1 MRPYHR
7 ASSDE
12 IRKSCL
18 LGLER
23 GRHGH
28 RNRLARHRLGL
39 RSLRFRRLHGRHFA
53 TGRLRRS
60 LGSPLGVLV
69 KVILSDGSL
78 RIVHGGVRI
87 MRIRSLD
94 IGKRIGRPLARLLRA
109 QLLGELIVIGIGG
122 QVLELPGYFLLFCFL
137 AAKKRS
143 DATLAKLEAEPGKFT
158 MLTGD
163 RPTGRLHLG
172 HYFGSIKERVAMQN
186 RGVNTNI
193 IIADYQVITDR
204 DTTEHIQDNV
214 LNLVLDYM
222 AAGIDPTKTMMF
234 THSAVP
240 AENQLLLP
248 FLSLVTEAE
257 LHRNPTVK
265 SEMEASGHA
274 LTGLLLTYPVHQA
287 CDILFCKANVVPIGK
302 DNLPHVEIT
311 RTIARRFNERYAKKN
326 PVFPEPAAIL
336 SDAPEIPGL
345 DGRKMS
351 KSYGNSIMLGAT
363 AEETAKL
370 IKKSPTD
377 SERKIT
383 FDPIARPQV
392 SALLTTAGLV
402 TGRDPKDIAAE
413 IGDAGAGALKA
424 YVIESVNEFLA
435 PHRERR
441 AELAKDMDSIR
452 DILHDGNARANAIA
466 EETLDQVRE
475 AMGMKY

>member
-1 MRPYHR
+1 MPNENSYEV
-7 ASSDE
+7 ALQKSNA
-12 IRKSCL
+12 IRE
-18 LGLER
+18 G
-23 GRHGH
+23 
-28 RNRLARHRLGL
+28 
-39 RSLRFRRLHGRHFA
+39 
-53 TGRLRRS
+53 
-60 LGSPLGVLV
+60 
-69 KVILSDGSL
+69 
-78 RIVHGGVRI
+78 
-87 MRIRSLD
+87 
-94 IGKRIGRPLARLLRA
+94 
-109 QLLGELIVIGIGG
+109 
-122 QVLELPGYFLLFCFL
+122 
-137 AAKKRS
+137 
-143 DATLAKLEAEPGKFT
+143 LAKTPEKFT

-172 HYFGSIKERVAMQN
+172 HYFGTLKGRVELQN
-186 RGVNTNI
+186 MGAKTNVL
-193 IIADYQVITDR
+193 IADYQVITDR

-363 AEETAKL
+363 AAETAKL

>member
-1 MRPYHR
+1 MPNENSYEV
-7 ASSDE
+7 ALQKSNA
-12 IRKSCL
+12 IRE
-18 LGLER
+18 GLTKTPE
-23 GRHGH
+23 
-28 RNRLARHRLGL
+28 
-39 RSLRFRRLHGRHFA
+39 
-53 TGRLRRS
+53 
-60 LGSPLGVLV
+60 
-69 KVILSDGSL
+69 
-78 RIVHGGVRI
+78 
-87 MRIRSLD
+87 
-94 IGKRIGRPLARLLRA
+94 
-109 QLLGELIVIGIGG
+109 
-122 QVLELPGYFLLFCFL
+122 
-137 AAKKRS
+137 
-143 DATLAKLEAEPGKFT
+143 KFT

-172 HYFGSIKERVAMQN
+172 HYFGTLKGRVELQN
-186 RGVNTNI
+186 MGARTNVL
-193 IIADYQVITDR
+193 IADYQVITDR

-222 AAGIDPTKTMMF
+222 AAGIDPNKTMMF

-326 PVFPEPAAIL
+326 PVFPEPDAIL

-345 DGRKMS
+345 DGQKMS
-351 KSYGNSIMLGAT
+351 KSRGNSIMLSAT
-363 AEETAKL
+363 AAETAKL

-377 SERKIT
+377 SERRIT
-383 FDPIARPQV
+383 FDPVARPQV

-402 TGRDPKDIAAE
+402 TGRDPKEIAEE
-413 IGDAGAGALKA
+413 IGDSGAGALKA

-452 DILHDGNARANAIA
+452 DILHDGNKRANAIA